1 LTNTNLV
8 NEGAFFA
15 RFQAA
20 VMASFKKID
29 NGKAHV
35 VARAVVL
42 ASWIAET
49 DDENV
54 SRRAASGAIAAPAA
68 KSHLLGVALG
78 GTLGGSLGRC
88 AFASFTLGRA
98 VFH

>member
-1 LTNTNLV
+1 MNLV
-8 NEGAFFA
+8 NKRAFLA
-15 RFQAA
+15 RLQAA
-20 VMASFKKID
+20 VMAPLKKVD

-35 VARAVVL
+35 VARPVVF

-49 DDENV
+49 YDKNV
-54 SRRAASGAIAAPAA
+54 GRRAASGTNAAPAA
-68 KSHLLGVALG
+68 KCHLLGVALG
-78 GTLGGSLGRC
+78 STLGRR

>member
-1 LTNTNLV
+1 
-8 NEGAFFA
+8 
-15 RFQAA
+15 
-20 VMASFKKID
+20 MATFKKVD

-35 VARAVVL
+35 VARSVVV

-68 KSHLLGVALG
+68 KCHLLGVALG
-78 GTLGGSLGRC
+78 GTLCRC

>member
-1 LTNTNLV
+1 MTT
-8 NEGAFFA
+8 
-15 RFQAA
+15 
-20 VMASFKKID
+20 FKKVD

-35 VARAVVL
+35 VARSVVF

-54 SRRAASGAIAAPAA
+54 SRRAASGTIAAPAA
-68 KSHLLGVALG
+68 KCHLLGVALG